1 MEAGRSMSPFQPQ
14 SFDETTLITPELA
27 EAVRI
32 ANRQIVTH
40 VSPDVCERCSG
51 HGCDQCRDCPCP
63 RNACKR
69 KRRGR

>member
-1 MEAGRSMSPFQPQ
+1 MEAGRGMSPFQPQ
-14 SFDETTLITPELA
+14 SFDETTPELA

-40 VSPDVCERCSG
+40 VSPDTCERCSG

-63 RNACKR
+63 RNTCKR